1 VFVAPDSLGSQL
13 ERKGLAR
20 AYLIFGDEPLQAIE
34 SADLV
39 RAAARADGVSER
51 LLFEIEAGFDWQ
63 QLQAGANELSLF
75 AERRLIEIRL
85 GTRKPD
91 KAGSAILAELLGRD
105 DVPDTFLVTADRL
118 DRNQQKAKWF
128 KAIDTV
134 GVTVQARQIKPAQL
148 DRWIV
153 RRAAQNDM
161 TMTQAAAELIAMRA
175 EGNLLA
181 AAQELDK
188 LRLLVDRGEVG
199 VDIVLGAIVDSARFD
214 VFGLID
220 VTLSGDGAKAVRM
233 LRGLREEGT
242 EPVVIGWALNRELR
256 NLVYMAVDLGAGK
269 PVQSVLNG
277 HKVWNSRAGVVK
289 RALERASLVRLTRM
303 LRDSIR
309 LDRIIKGA
317 LPGNPWDELELLC
330 LELSG
335 KRGAGA

>member
-1 VFVAPDSLGSQL
+1 MFVAPDSLESQL

-63 QLQAGANELSLF
+63 QLTTGASEMSLF

-85 GTRKPD
+85 GSRKPD
-91 KAGSAILAELLGRD
+91 KAGSAILVELCGRD
-105 DVPDTFLVTADRL
+105 DLPDTFLVTAERL
-118 DRNQQKAKWF
+118 DRNAQKAKWF
-128 KAIDTV
+128 KAIDAI
-134 GVTVQARQIKPAQL
+134 GVTVQARQINPAHL
-148 DRWIV
+148 ERWII
-153 RRAAQNDM
+153 RRATQHNLKL
-161 TMTQAAAELIAMRA
+161 TQAAAEVVAVRA

-188 LRLLVDRGEVG
+188 LTLVVDQGEVD
-199 VDIVLGAIVDSARFD
+199 VDVVLGAIVDSSRFD

-256 NLVYMAVDLGAGK
+256 NLVYMAVDLAAGK

-277 HKVWNSRAGVVK
+277 HKVWNSRANVVK
-289 RALERASLVRLTRM
+289 RTLERVTLARLTRM

-309 LDRIIKGA
+309 LDRIMKGA
-317 LPGNPWDELELLC
+317 HPGSPWDELELLC

-335 KRGAGA
+335 KRSIGA